1 MRATP
6 WFVDVARGNPGLGRD
21 IAADGYRSAGGV
33 VCRLAALL
41 VLGLGAVIVLP
52 AAGAQPAPEVLL
64 ESPAPESGVE
74 RPRFDNA
81 PQAADREA
89 MVTDQIEARGVTD
102 ERTLAA
108 LRRVPRH
115 EFVPEAARGRAYD
128 DTPLPIG
135 HGQTISQP
143 YIVGF
148 MTELLELDPGDRVL
162 EVGTGSAYQAAI
174 LAEIVRDV
182 VTIEIVEPLA
192 RSAANRLERLGYGNL
207 TVLHGDG
214 YYGYDPAGPYDAIIV
229 TAAASHVPPP
239 LIRQLKPGGRIAI
252 PVGRGWTQNLL
263 LVEKDE
269 QGETSTRNLMAVR
282 FVPLTGER

>member
-1 MRATP
+1 MRALPLPVDAHTGTP
-6 WFVDVARGNPGLGRD
+6 GFGRGRVAGACR
-21 IAADGYRSAGGV
+21 IAAGPARRFAV
-33 VCRLAALL
+33 RLA
-41 VLGLGAVIVLP
+41 LGLGAVVLLP
-52 AAGAQPAPEVLL
+52 AAWGQPAPEVLL
-64 ESPAPESGVE
+64 ESRATESDVE
-74 RPRFDNA
+74 RPRFDDA
-81 PQAADREA
+81 PRAAGREA
-89 MVTDQIEARGVTD
+89 MVADQVEARGVTD
-102 ERTLAA
+102 EPTLAA

-115 EFVPEAARGRAYD
+115 EFVPEAVRGRAYD

-148 MTELLELDPGDRVL
+148 MTELLELDAGDRVL

-174 LAEIVRDV
+174 LAEIVREV

-192 RSAANRLERLGYGNL
+192 RSAAKRLERLGYGNV

-214 YYGYDPAGPYDAIIV
+214 YYGYDPKGPYDAIIV

-239 LIRQLKPGGRIAI
+239 LIDQLEPGGRIAI

-263 LVEKDE
+263 LVEKDD
-269 QGETSTRNLMAVR
+269 QGDTTTRNLMAVR
-282 FVPLTGER
+282 FVPLTGDR